1 MKMKPMMR
9 SLLLWLAWPLCA
21 LAPLAFAAADEIAA
35 RPHWSFEFKGGRF
48 SPAIDDW
55 STYYGKDSM
64 QHFAASLGYKVLRQI
79 EVGVELG
86 TMHDR
91 GQGNL
96 PLNGSIGGRV
106 YYELYPVN
114 VYVLLRGVFA
124 EGQWLV
130 PYVGGGWTR
139 MYYQQDLANQEGA
152 KGSVDGSH
160 ARAGVQLLLDVFA
173 PKESG
178 QLLAQ
183 YGIDNTYLFLEQQTI
198 KAEVDA
204 SATTVDIGGDSVLIG
219 VLFEF

>member
-1 MKMKPMMR
+1 MNLKSAAMLPWVWLA
-9 SLLLWLAWPLCA
+9 LLLGTLT
-21 LAPLAFAAADEIAA
+21 PLAHGAEDETAV

-64 QHFAASLGYKVLRQI
+64 QHFSASLGYKVLRQL
-79 EVGVELG
+79 EVGVEVG

-96 PLNGSIGGRV
+96 PLNDIIGGRV
-106 YYELYPVN
+106 YYELYPLHVF
-114 VYVLLRGVFA
+114 VLLRGVFV

-139 MYYQQDLANQEGA
+139 MYYRQDVANQEGA

-160 ARAGVQLLLDVFA
+160 TRAGVQLLLDVFA

-178 QLLAQ
+178 QLSAQ
-183 YGIDNTYLFLEQQTI
+183 YGIDNTYLFVEQQTI
-198 KAEVDA
+198 EAEVDA
-204 SATTVDIGGDSVLIG
+204 GGATVDIGGDSVLIG